1 MRIYFLY
8 KALATFLTCAAFLL
22 TGMSSIRQKRN
33 VNEILDGNL
42 GVGEMCGAG
51 VGGTGITVEDR
62 CNAITKCLCDSNIL
76 CKCTLE
82 LWFILVIAVIAVL
95 ILVGI
100 IYCIL
105 RALGCCKR

>member
-1 MRIYFLY
+1 
-8 KALATFLTCAAFLL
+8 
-22 TGMSSIRQKRN
+22 MSSIRQKRN
-33 VNEILDGNL
+33 VNEILEGNL
-42 GVGEMCGAG
+42 GVGEICGGSVAG
-51 VGGTGITVEDR
+51 AGITVADR
-62 CNAITKCLCDSNIL
+62 CNAITKCSCDSKLSLNA

-82 LWFILVIAVIAVL
+82 TWFIVVIAVMSIL